1 MKGQSIM
8 EDNEKIVFEIDGN
21 MGKTLGVYENRCVIS
36 ITGKKALLYGAG
48 LNGDKEFYYS
58 DITSVQFKNLGMTTG
73 FLQFEYAGSHSTNN
87 FVNENSFTF
96 SATIGTAK
104 HKKLKEDM
112 PPIYEYIQDRVRAAK
127 DFKNNSVNVSVADE
141 LKKFKE
147 LLDGGVISQEEF
159 EAKKKQLLGV

>member
-8 EDNEKIVFEIDGN
+8 ADNEKIVFEIDGN
-21 MGKTLGVYENRCVIS
+21 MGKTLRVYENRCVIS
-36 ITGKKALLYGAG
+36 ITGKKAFLYGAG

-127 DFKNNSVNVSVADE
+127 DFKNNSVNVSAADE